1 MKGQMKFLLT
11 IFLSLA
17 IPAALQAQVITYGG
31 GRVSDRQVRRLLT
44 RISTETATFRN
55 EMMRTANRDAMNQN
69 REDRIDNLIDQF
81 STATTDLNN
90 QYDSRRDVTT
100 EVTNVLQ
107 RAAAI
112 DRFMQRNTLNS
123 RVESQWV
130 TLRTDLD
137 SLARYN
143 NVSWNWNTAGNN
155 DTYGNNNTYRNDRY
169 GNGRNGNYGG
179 IDSRLTGT
187 YRLNAN
193 QSDNVSSI
201 LDRALGSYSVTQ
213 RENYR
218 RGLERRLSS
227 PDMLVIEKTGNHV
240 SMASSLAPQIAFD
253 ADGVAHT
260 ETNQRGRTMTTTVRA
275 NNSGMSIQ
283 YQGERSNDFN
293 VTFTPTTNGRLRVVR
308 TVYVE
313 NENRT
318 VTVASVY
325 DKIDNVARW
334 SDLPTINNNTANY
347 PSSGNYPSGGY
358 DNAFVIP
365 NGTQLTARLNSN
377 LSTRASQSGDRFSM
391 TVTSPYQYNG
401 AVIDGHIENASSS
414 GRLSGR
420 ANVTM
425 VFDSVRMPNGQSYR
439 FAGLVN
445 SVRALNGDTVT
456 VNNEGTIRDS
466 NQTTNTATRAG
477 IGAVLG
483 AIIGA
488 VAGGGE
494 GAAIGATVGAGAGAG
509 SVLIQGRDN
518 IELAQGSEF
527 SITAMAPAG
536 SGYIR

>member
-1 MKGQMKFLLT
+1 MKRQMKFLFT
-11 IFLSLA
+11 IVLSLA
-17 IPAALQAQVITYGG
+17 IPAALHAQVITYGN
-31 GRVSDRQVRRLLT
+31 GRVSDRQMRILLT
-44 RISTETATFRN
+44 RISSETSMFRN
-55 EMMRTANRDAMNQN
+55 DMMRTANRDILNQN

-123 RVESQWV
+123 RVESRWT

-143 NVSWNWNTAGNN
+143 NVAWNWNSVGNN
-155 DTYGNNNTYRNDRY
+155 DTYRNDRY
-169 GNGRNGNYGG
+169 GNGRYSGFNAG
-179 IDSRLTGT
+179 LTGT
-187 YRLNAN
+187 YRLNAG
-193 QSDNVSSI
+193 QSDNVSNI
-201 LDRALGSYSVTQ
+201 LDRALGNYSMTQ
-213 RENYR
+213 RENFR
-218 RGLERRLSS
+218 RNLERRLSS

-240 SMASSLAPQIAFD
+240 TMASSLAPQVGFD
-253 ADGVAHT
+253 ADGIPHS
-260 ETNQRGRTMTTTVRA
+260 ETNPRGRTMTTTVRA

-283 YQGERSNDFN
+283 YQGERANDFN
-293 VTFTPTTNGRLRVVR
+293 VTFTPTANGQLRVVR
-308 TVYVE
+308 TVYIE

-334 SDLPTINNNTANY
+334 SDLPTINNNTARY
-347 PSSGNYPSGGY
+347 PNGGY
-358 DNAFVIP
+358 DNGFAIP

-401 AVIDGHIENASSS
+401 AIIEGHIENASSS

-425 VFDSVRMPNGQSYR
+425 IFDSVRMPNGQSYQ

-456 VNNEGTIRDS
+456 VNNEGTIRDT
-466 NQTTNTATRAG
+466 NQTTKTATRAG

-527 SITAMAPAG
+527 SITATAPSGA
-536 SGYIR
+536 GYIR

>member
-1 MKGQMKFLLT
+1 MKGQVKFLLT

-17 IPAALQAQVITYGG
+17 IPAALQAQVITYGN
-31 GRVSDRQVRRLLT
+31 GRVSDRQMRILLT

-55 EMMRTANRDAMNQN
+55 EMMRTANRDINQN
-69 REDRIDNLIDQF
+69 RGDRIDNLIDQF

-90 QYDSRRDVTT
+90 QYDSRRDVTP

-123 RVESQWV
+123 RVENQWI
-130 TLRTDLD
+130 TLRADLD
-137 SLARYN
+137 SLARFN
-143 NVSWNWNTAGNN
+143 NVSWNWNTVGNN
-155 DTYGNNNTYRNDRY
+155 DTYGNNNTYGNDRY
-169 GNGRNGNYGG
+169 GNGRYGNYAG
-179 IDSRLTGT
+179 IDARLTGT
-187 YRLNAN
+187 YRLNPG
-193 QSDNVSSI
+193 QSDNVSGI
-201 LDRALGSYSVTQ
+201 IDRALGSYSMTQ
-213 RENYR
+213 RDNYR

-240 SMASSLAPQIAFD
+240 SMGSSLAPQLSFD
-253 ADGVAHT
+253 ADGIPHT
-260 ETNQRGRTMTTTVRA
+260 ETNQRGRTMTTTVRG
-275 NNSGMSIQ
+275 NNTGLSIQ
-283 YQGERSNDFN
+283 YQGERANDFN
-293 VTFTPTTNGRLRVVR
+293 VTFTPTANGRLRVVR
-308 TVYVE
+308 TVYIE

-325 DKIDNVARW
+325 DKIDSVARW

-347 PSSGNYPSGGY
+347 PSGRYNNS
-358 DNAFVIP
+358 FVIP
-365 NGTQLTARLNSN
+365 NGTRLTARLDSN
-377 LSTRASQSGDRFSM
+377 ISTRASQSVDRFTM

-425 VFDSVRMPNGQSYR
+425 VFDSVRMPNGQSYP
-439 FAGLVN
+439 FAGLVD

-456 VNNEGTIRDS
+456 VNNEGTIRDT
-466 NQTTNTATRAG
+466 NQTTKTATRAG

-527 SITAMAPAG
+527 SITASAPAG
-536 SGYIR
+536 AGYIR

>member
-1 MKGQMKFLLT
+1 
-11 IFLSLA
+11 
-17 IPAALQAQVITYGG
+17 
-31 GRVSDRQVRRLLT
+31 
-44 RISTETATFRN
+44 
-55 EMMRTANRDAMNQN
+55 MMRTANRDILNQN

-90 QYDSRRDVTT
+90 QYNSRRDVTT

-112 DRFMQRNTLNS
+112 DRFMQRNTFNN
-123 RVESQWV
+123 RVESQWT

-143 NVSWNWNTAGNN
+143 NVSWNWSTVGNN
-155 DTYGNNNTYRNDRY
+155 DTYGNNNTYGNDRYGNNNTY
-169 GNGRNGNYGG
+169 GNGRNGNRGYGNYGG
-179 IDSRLTGT
+179 IDARLTGT
-187 YRLNAN
+187 YRLNPG
-193 QSDNVSSI
+193 QSDNVTSI
-201 LDRALGSYSVTQ
+201 LDRALGNYSITQ
-213 RENYR
+213 RDNYR

-240 SMASSLAPQIAFD
+240 SMASSLAPQLSFD
-253 ADGVAHT
+253 ADGIAHT
-260 ETNQRGRTMTTTVRA
+260 ETNQRGRTMTTIVRG
-275 NNSGMSIQ
+275 NNNGLSIQ
-283 YQGERSNDFN
+283 YQGERANDFN
-293 VTFTPTTNGRLRVVR
+293 VSFTPTTNGQLRVVR
-308 TVYVE
+308 TVYIE
-313 NENRT
+313 NESRT

-325 DKIDNVARW
+325 DKVDRVARW
-334 SDLPTINNNTANY
+334 SDLPTINNNTATY
-347 PSSGNYPSGGY
+347 PSAGNYPSGGY
-358 DNAFVIP
+358 DSAFIIP
-365 NGTQLTARLNSN
+365 NGTQLTATLNSN

-420 ANVTM
+420 ANVTT
-425 VFDSVRMPNGQSYR
+425 VFDSIRMPNGQSYR

-456 VNNEGTIRDS
+456 VNNEGTIRDT
-466 NQTTNTATRAG
+466 NQTTKTATRAG

-527 SITAMAPAG
+527 SITATAPAG
-536 SGYIR
+536 AGYVR